1 MSASRP
7 IALTLTGMHCAACS
21 SRIEKVVSRM
31 DGVAAM
37 HVNLAT
43 GSGTVQLAPDAPHDT
58 LQRIFDRIAGMGF
71 GGAVATAEDSRTAYL
86 RQQAKEQAD
95 LAAQKKR
102 LAPMMLL
109 TVPLIYISMG
119 HMLGLPL
126 PAPLH
131 QPLVFALAQ
140 AVLTLPVLWLGRH
153 FYTEGLGALWRKAP
167 NMSSLVALGTG
178 SALLYSLWQSL
189 RIALA
194 PAAQGHSLA
203 ADLYFESC
211 AMLLC
216 MISLG
221 QYLEARS
228 RRHAADALGSLVS
241 LMPENA
247 VRIEGGLPQP
257 VPLSALQQGDVLLVR
272 AGARIPADGVVLEGT
287 SAVDMSLLTGE
298 SVPVPLGVGDS
309 VTAGSLNGTGVLTIR
324 AEYLGGQTR
333 LAGIMRMVSDA
344 QGSKAPIARIADTI
358 SFYFVPAV
366 MGLATLAAL
375 LWLTVGDASFALALR
390 IFVSVLIIACPCAMG
405 LATPMSIMVATG
417 RGAQLG
423 VLIRNGAALEKAGT
437 ITALALDKTGTLTTG
452 KPALN
457 SIIVLGQEDTATTQ
471 ERMLQLAASLE
482 AQSEHPLARAL
493 QDAAA
498 SKHCVALPANDIDVQ
513 PGMGTGGTVDAH
525 AVLLGNAAFLAHKGI
540 ALEPAVAQTMAQ
552 LADAG
557 QSVLVMA
564 LDGKAAALLSLAD
577 SLRPEARAVVAQLKA
592 MGIQVLMIS
601 GDNSRTARAV
611 AQQAGIEHIFAD
623 MMPHDKVRI
632 VREWQAKGHSVAM
645 VGDGINDA
653 TALAQADIGMA
664 VSSGADVSVETGDI
678 VLVRHGLDAVL
689 TALAL
694 SRATMRN
701 IRQNLGWA
709 FGYNVLGLP
718 VAAGLLHA
726 FGGPTL
732 SPMVAGTAMAF
743 SSVSVVLNALRL
755 RSLPLSRHSTQAQGK
770 TNTAPR
776 ANN

>member
-1 MSASRP
+1 MSSSRP

-21 SRIEKVVSRM
+21 SRIEKVV
-31 DGVAAM
+31 GKIPEVAAVQ
-37 HVNLAT
+37 VNLAT
-43 GSGTVQLAPDAPHDT
+43 GSGTVQLAPDAPQDT
-58 LQRIFDRIAGMGF
+58 LQRIIERIEGMGF
-71 GGAVATAEDSRTAYL
+71 GAAPATAEDSRTAYL
-86 RQQAKEQAD
+86 RQQASEIAELK
-95 LAAQKKR
+95 AQKQR
-102 LAPMMLL
+102 LAPMAAL
-109 TVPLIYISMG
+109 TVPLLYISMG

-126 PAPLH
+126 PAFLH
-131 QPLVFALAQ
+131 QPLAFALAQ
-140 AVLTLPVLWLGRH
+140 AALTLPVLWLGRH

-189 RIALA
+189 RIALS
-194 PAAQGHSLA
+194 PATLGHSLA

-241 LMPENA
+241 LMPEEA
-247 VRIEGGLPQP
+247 LLLEHGLPKP
-257 VPLSALQQGDVLLVR
+257 VPLSSLHTGDVLLVR
-272 AGARIPADGVVLEGT
+272 PGARIPADGIVLEGS

-298 SVPVPLGVGDS
+298 SVPIALGVGDA
-309 VTAGSLNGTGVLTIR
+309 VTAGSMNGAGVLTIR
-324 AEYLGGQTR
+324 ADYLGGQTR
-333 LAGIMRMVSDA
+333 LAGIMRMVSEA

-375 LWLTVGDASFALALR
+375 LWLTVGNAPFALALR

-417 RGAQLG
+417 RGAKLG

-437 ITALALDKTGTLTTG
+437 LTALALDKTGTLTTG
-452 KPALN
+452 KPTVHSILALEHDN
-457 SIIVLGQEDTATTQ
+457 STATQ

-482 AQSEHPLARAL
+482 GQSEHPLARAL
-493 QDAAA
+493 QEAAA
-498 SKHCVALPANDIDVQ
+498 SKNTPLLPATAIEIH
-513 PGMGTGGTVDAH
+513 PGMGIGGVVDGH
-525 AVLLGNAAFLAHKGI
+525 NVLLGNAAFFTRKGI
-540 ALEPAVAQTMAQ
+540 ALEQTMLPTMAA

-557 QSVLVMA
+557 QTVLIMA
-564 LDGKAAALLSLAD
+564 LNAQPAALFALAD
-577 SLRPEARAVVAQLKA
+577 SLRPEAPAVISQLKA

-601 GDNSRTARAV
+601 GDNSRTAQAV
-611 AQQAGIEHIFAD
+611 AKQAGIEHVFAD
-623 MMPHDKVRI
+623 MLPHDKVRI
-632 VREWQAKGHSVAM
+632 IKEWQEKGYSVGM
-645 VGDGINDA
+645 MGDGINDA
-653 TALAQADIGMA
+653 PALAQANIGMA

-678 VLVRHGLDAVL
+678 VLVRHGLEAVL

-701 IRQNLGWA
+701 IRQNLAWA
-709 FGYNVLGLP
+709 FGYNMLGLP
-718 VAAGLLHA
+718 VAAGLLHSI
-726 FGGPTL
+726 GGPTL

-755 RSLPLSRHSTQAQGK
+755 RSLPLH
-770 TNTAPR
+770 
-776 ANN
+776 